1 MGQGLQYTACRQLA
15 TYESRGLHTEFVE
28 SLSNAVQHFSGAAFQ
43 RCSISAV
50 QHFSGA
56 AFQRCSI
63 SAVQHFSVPGLH
75 AKQLTGQVGA
85 GLGCGCFWGL
95 SSADRWRL

>member
-28 SLSNAVQHFSGAAFQ
+28 SLSN
-43 RCSISAV
+43 AV